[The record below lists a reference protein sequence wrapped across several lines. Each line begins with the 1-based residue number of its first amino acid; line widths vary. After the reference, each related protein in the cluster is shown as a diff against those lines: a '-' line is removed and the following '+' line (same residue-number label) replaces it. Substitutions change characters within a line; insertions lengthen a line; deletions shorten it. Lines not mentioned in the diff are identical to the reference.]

1 MIKYTYDHE
10 IITMSTMFLNAMS
23 DIIIN
28 RFNVHKQPRD
38 RIKTRIVYAPKQ
50 RVLHDLLDRDQNIK
64 LPVISVNIS
73 GISRDTNRVFNK
85 LLGNYSTPAGS
96 SNSYNEKMPLPVN
109 VNYTVTVMTRYQ
121 EDTDQILSHLIP
133 YINPYFTVSWRT
145 PKRQDYEIRSNV
157 FWDGNVST
165 EYPTDLNATQVA
177 RVISTLNFTFQG
189 WIFQSIPDEPVG
201 NVYTIY
207 SSYFNVNSIP
217 AEYILEDRPTDASEY
232 SDVWTISAVP
242 PQPKYIEPSA
252 AKVGTR
258 PQFVIHGGDGFQQ
271 INNVY
276 LSGAPLEYLSTFCDP
291 FSGFSNLSASN
302 PGFFGV
308 KLNKND
314 WKYDRTGSMT
324 FIMPPALSAG
334 RIDVI
339 IEGPVAYGS
348 LIKSVRYNDYNP
360 FNFDVTLPQYSSFVP
375 YQMPY
380 SDGIRIFE

>member
-23 DIIIN
+23 DIVIN
-28 RFNVHKQPRD
+28 RFNVQKEPRD

-85 LLGNYSTPAGS
+85 LLGNYNVPAGS
-96 SNSYNEKMPLPVN
+96 SSSYNEKMPLPVN
-109 VNYTVTVMTRYQ
+109 INYVVTIMTRYQ
-121 EDTDQILSHLIP
+121 EDTDQILSHIIP

-145 PKRQDYEIRSNV
+145 PKRKDHEIRSNV

-165 EYPTDLNATQVA
+165 EYPNDLNSTQVA
-177 RVISTLNFTFQG
+177 RVVSTLNFTFQG
-189 WIFQSIPDEPVG
+189 WIFQSLPDEPVG
-201 NVYTIY
+201 NIYTIY
-207 SSYFNVNSIP
+207 SSYSNVDAIP
-217 AEYILEDRPTDASEY
+217 SEYILEDRPTEPSPY

-258 PQFVIHGGDGFQQ
+258 QQFVVHGGDGFQV

-276 LSGAPLEYLSTFCDP
+276 LSGAPVSSISTFCDP
-291 FSGFSNLSASN
+291 FSGYNSLSGSN

-308 KLNKND
+308 KLNESD
-314 WKYDRTGSMT
+314 WTYDRSGSMT
-324 FIMPPALSAG
+324 FIMPSASSPG

-339 IEGPVAYGS
+339 IEGPAAYGS
-348 LIKSVRYNDYNP
+348 LIRSVRYNSYNP
-360 FNFDVTLPQYSSFVP
+360 FAFDVTLPQYSSFIP
-375 YQMPY
+375 YQLPY
-380 SDGIRIFE
+380 SEGIRIF